1 MKHMFTVCHDDP
13 YPFRGAHL
21 RPYADEG
28 VAWIRRMNPG
38 DIIEVDVVRPRSQQ
52 HHRLFFAMLKI
63 VSDNL
68 DNCSVDN
75 LLDIIK
81 IGIGHTKIVKMPDGR
96 LYAIPMSI
104 SFSSLDQDAFAEI
117 FTKAGDYVIQEI
129 LPGID
134 RDALTYE
141 VFAMAGVPMALIDQ

>member
-1 MKHMFTVCHDDP
+1 MKLTFIAYDGKLTP
-13 YPFRGAHL
+13 AT
-21 RPYADEG
+21 DEAE
-28 VAWIRRMNPG
+28 AWARKIKPG
-38 DIIEVDVVRPRSQQ
+38 DIIEVDVKRPRSQQ
-52 HHRLFFAMLKI
+52 FHKLFFAMLKI

-81 IGIGHTKIVKMPDGR
+81 IGIGHTKIIKMPDGR

-141 VFAMAGVPMALIDQ
+141 VYSLAGVPMALMEVE

>member
-1 MKHMFTVCHDDP
+1 MKFTFIAYDGKLIP
-13 YPFRGAHL
+13 AT
-21 RPYADEG
+21 DEAE
-28 VAWIRRMNPG
+28 AWARKIKPG
-38 DIIEVDVVRPRSQQ
+38 DIIEVDVVRPRSQSF
-52 HHRLFFAMLKI
+52 HKLFFAMLKI
-63 VSDNL
+63 VSDNM

-81 IGIGHTKIVKMPDGR
+81 IGIGHTKIIKMPDGR

-141 VFAMAGVPMALIDQ
+141 IYEMAGVPMALMEVE